1 MKYLILVR
9 HGDSDELGE
18 RSESGASQI
27 IRLTESLRPI
37 ILSNS
42 RVKVLTS
49 GVPSAKESAKLIMGC
64 LNICTELK
72 KPLILSDDL
81 HRLDPKLDALLGKLA
96 KLVDEESVGID
107 VLILVT
113 HFPQTQLF
121 PPYYGREVLG
131 VEGFCS
137 DSAVVGGA
145 VVIDCESRTAKVIP

>member
-9 HGDSDELGE
+9 HGDSNELGE
-18 RSESGASQI
+18 LSESGVSQI
-27 IRLTESLRPI
+27 IKLTESLRQI

-49 GVPSAKESAKLIMGC
+49 GVPSAKESAKLIIGG
-64 LNICTELK
+64 LNLHCEFVWNI
-72 KPLILSDDL
+72 ILSEDL
-81 HRLDPKLDALLGKLA
+81 DKVNPNIEVLLRNLA
-96 KLVDEESVGID
+96 EFVRSKSAGID